1 LVFLKKDARFLLHPN
16 VLDEKNAKNAWA
28 LRRNMKRDYD
38 IFEVLSAGISVW
50 KATIN
55 SEEDGLRKLEELS
68 NGQLNEFRL
77 IHRPTLAVLATRNC
91 PKS

>member
-1 LVFLKKDARFLLHPN
+1 
-16 VLDEKNAKNAWA
+16 
-28 LRRNMKRDYD
+28 MKRDYD